1 MARSVWRGAFL
12 TTTTAMML
20 STALV
25 GSALAQTPA
34 EQKVKPVG
42 IDGVPEQFVQVTA
55 LSSGDVLLVPPPK
68 LQKRGRPMNRV
79 LASGD
84 LYQIDPVVFGNPE
97 WAAIKIDDAVE
108 APDQTLWA
116 IGGDSVVYQPRG
128 DVWQMIE
135 MPELNR
141 RSCRDW
147 EEYGVPCQIIVPVA
161 DERAVVLRPRYQ
173 SGALSTEVYAIV
185 QGERRPLGSVV
196 LPGIALGPAIQ
207 DGEGGFWVM
216 LRRTVRTSNYKPM
229 RGYLHYTANGNWLMW
244 SDSGESVEGTE
255 LVGKAPF
262 LIDPNVRKMAS
273 DGAGGFYAIGRDRI
287 IYHVA
292 KDGQANRFS
301 SDQPTCNYC
310 QPMAIDFDETS
321 GQLHLLMSEWREGE
335 AGQIEIMGET
345 RWIRFDGASG
355 KVAADEPIPLPAE
368 VMERPRQVFD
378 EVRLAAIAS
387 GVWIAAPGMLFHR
400 DRTGWYWLTDVE
412 SAQKQQ
418 VVEQEQERLAQANPQ
433 LAAIGTYGNLG
444 MALGGGGGAI
454 GLVFAR
460 QATRSNAA
468 FTCSGGSAVCGAL
481 DSSSAF
487 YLSGVTWGMGALAA
501 WYPATLMYSGLD
513 PELPPG
519 ALRGARLV
527 GGGILTTLATGAVV
541 LFMGDGLAKAVEE
554 DETTSDGTATTN
566 SFDFSGRSAAAAF
579 GGAAVGTLGSIA
591 FMKLTLDYGVPKEE
605 DAQAK
610 QSRFFWRNIIG
621 AAAISGISTLSYTL
635 ISERWQADRDWRA
648 P

>member
-1 MARSVWRGAFL
+1 MMRRAWRGVFIGAIASMLLSLAL
-12 TTTTAMML
+12 TGAATAQP
-20 STALV
+20 
-25 GSALAQTPA
+25 AQL
-34 EQKVKPVG
+34 KVKPVG
-42 IDGVPEQFVQVTA
+42 IDGVPERFVQVTA
-55 LSSGDVLLVPPPK
+55 MSSGDVLLVPPPK
-68 LQKRGRPMNRV
+68 LQKRGRPMSRV
-79 LASGD
+79 LASGS

-128 DVWQMIE
+128 DVWQLIE
-135 MPELNR
+135 MPQLNR
-141 RSCRDW
+141 NNCRNW
-147 EEYGVPCQIIVPVA
+147 EEFGVPCQIIVPVA
-161 DERAVVLRPRYQ
+161 DDRAVVLRPRYQ
-173 SGALSTEVYAIV
+173 SGALSTEVYAIQ

-216 LRRTVRTSNYKPM
+216 LRRTVKTSNYKPM
-229 RGYLHYTANGNWLMW
+229 RGYLHYTADGNWLMW

-287 IYHVA
+287 IYHVD
-292 KDGQANRFS
+292 KNGSANRFS

-321 GQLHLLMSEWREGE
+321 GQLHLLLSEWREGD

-368 VMERPRQVFD
+368 VMERPREVFE

-400 DRTGWYWLTDVE
+400 DSSGWYWLTDVE
-412 SAQKQQ
+412 SAAKQES
-418 VVEQEQERLAQANPQ
+418 VEIEQARIAKANPQ

-444 MALGGGGGAI
+444 LAVGGIGGAF
-454 GLVFAR
+454 GTVLAR
-460 QATRSNAA
+460 QAARENAA
-468 FTCSGGSAVCGAL
+468 FTCSDLRTNCSVLDDGA
-481 DSSSAF
+481 AF
-487 YLSGVTWGMGALAA
+487 YYTGVTWGLGGLAA
-501 WYPATLMYSGLD
+501 WYPATLMYSGLY
-513 PELPPG
+513 PEKSAG
-519 ALRGARLV
+519 KMRGARV
-527 GGGILTTLATGAVV
+527 IGGGILATVATGLVV
-541 LFMGDGLAKAVEE
+541 VFMGEGLAKSVEE
-554 DETTSDGTATTN
+554 DETPNDGSSSTS
-566 SFDFSGRSAAAAF
+566 SFDTSGRAVAAAM
-579 GGAAVGTLGSIA
+579 GGAAVGTLGSVALMRLSI
-591 FMKLTLDYGVPKEE
+591 DYGAPEQEGSKDQET
-605 DAQAK
+605 
-610 QSRFFWRNIIG
+610 RFFWRSILG
-621 AAAISGISTLSYTL
+621 AAAISGMSTLSYVL
-635 ISERWQADRDWRA
+635 FSERWQAERDWRVE
-648 P
+648 